1 MTAPPASTRLPDGN
15 LSFSEFAA
23 QPDDQLDLYVG
34 ALLLARDAR
43 PGVNW
48 RAIDDQLTALAA
60 PLCHLAPARLSD
72 QAEGL
77 ALELG
82 QRFGLRGNAA
92 DYYDPDNSFIDQVLL
107 RRVGIPI
114 SLSLVYIEVARRAG
128 MQAAGV
134 GFPGHFLVRLDAPG
148 DHLMLD
154 PFAAG
159 RTLDTYELEQRM
171 SQAGWPRGVL
181 DLGLLDPSPVRLI
194 LARMLTN
201 LRSVYLKRAQLPRLL
216 LILDRMVSLLPN
228 SKEALRD
235 RGVLNAELGAPEAAR
250 SDLNEYLRRWPNA
263 EDTGAVRGVL
273 ERVGPATSRSL
284 N

>member
-1 MTAPPASTRLPDGN
+1 MKATRASRLPDGN
-15 LSFSEFAA
+15 LEFSDFAA
-23 QPDDQLDLYVG
+23 RPDAELDLYTG

-48 RAIDDQLTALAA
+48 QAVDDQLSALAA
-60 PLCHLAPARLSD
+60 PLSHLASERLSD

-82 QRFGLRGNAA
+82 QRFGLTGNQA
-92 DYYDPDNSFIDQVLL
+92 DYYDPDNSFIDQVLQ

-114 SLSLVYIEVARRAG
+114 SLSLVYVEVARRAG

-148 DHLMLD
+148 DHLILD
-154 PFAAG
+154 PFSAG
-159 RTLDTYELEQRM
+159 RALDMQDLEQRL
-171 SQAGWPRGVL
+171 SQAGWPRAVL
-181 DLGLLDPSPVRLI
+181 EQGLLDPSPARLI

-201 LRSVYLKRAQLPRLL
+201 LRSVYLKRAELPRLL
-216 LILDRMVSLLPN
+216 LVLDRLVALIPD

-250 SDLNEYLRRWPNA
+250 SDLTEYLRRWPDA
-263 EDTGAVRGVL
+263 DDIGAVRGVL
-273 ERVGPATSRSL
+273 ERVGPPKSQSF

>member
-1 MTAPPASTRLPDGN
+1 MTQRPASQLPDGN
-15 LSFSEFAA
+15 LEFSDFAA
-23 QPDDQLDLYVG
+23 RPDPELDLYTG

-43 PGVNW
+43 PGVSW
-48 RAIDDQLTALAA
+48 QAVEDQLSALAA
-60 PLCHLAPARLSD
+60 PLRSLATERLSD

-82 QRFGLRGNAA
+82 QRFGLTGNQA
-92 DYYDPDNSFIDQVLL
+92 DYYDPDNSFIDQVLQ

-114 SLSLVYIEVARRAG
+114 SLSLVYVEVARRAG

-148 DHLMLD
+148 DYLVLD
-154 PFAAG
+154 PFSAG
-159 RTLDTYELEQRM
+159 RVLDMHDLEQRL
-171 SQAGWPRGVL
+171 SQAGWPRAVL
-181 DLGLLDPSPVRLI
+181 EQGLLDPSPARLI

-201 LRSVYLKRAQLPRLL
+201 LRSVYLKRAELPRLL
-216 LILDRMVSLLPN
+216 LVLDRLVALIPDSR
-228 SKEALRD
+228 EALRD

-250 SDLNEYLRRWPNA
+250 SDLNEYLRRWPDA
-263 EDTGAVRGVL
+263 DDIGAVRGVL
-273 ERVGPATSRSL
+273 ERVGPTKTHSF